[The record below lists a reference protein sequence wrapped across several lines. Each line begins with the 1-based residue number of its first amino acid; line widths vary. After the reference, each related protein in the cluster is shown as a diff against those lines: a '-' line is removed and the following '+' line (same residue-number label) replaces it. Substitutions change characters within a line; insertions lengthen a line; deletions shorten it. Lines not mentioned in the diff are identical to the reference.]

1 MARDGIL
8 GSKGDN
14 QKTANSHHDNFW
26 LSAYTARMN
35 THLRLH
41 QLKALIGVV
50 EHGGIRAA
58 ARQLHI
64 SQAAL
69 TKSLRQLEEDAG
81 LPLLVR
87 SPRGVVLTEAGQRLY
102 DRAYLVQ
109 RQLDLAHDELRQA
122 AGDTRGQVRMALTPY
137 VALQSLGPAFRWFRT
152 RYPQV
157 AVEVAEGLMARVLPR
172 LRDGSLDFA
181 VVADTGD
188 LPAGEFERRHLL
200 SSEQHIV
207 VREGHPVLRAP
218 SLQAL
223 SALEWVLTGPRA
235 HWHSERLNRL
245 FLQSGAEPPAL
256 VTVCET
262 LAGLTL
268 LRETDVAGVVPE
280 PLLHQPEGRG
290 LVRVAVPQLRLGGF
304 ELVLVQRPDVPL
316 TPAADFLARCVT
328 DACLER
334 AG

>member
-1 MARDGIL
+1 VTRDRIL
-8 GSKGDN
+8 GFAGDN
-14 QKTANSHHDNFW
+14 QKTVISCHDNLA
-26 LSAYTARMN
+26 LSAYTAPMN
-35 THLRLH
+35 AHLRLH

-58 ARQLHI
+58 ARQLHL

-102 DRAYLVQ
+102 DRAALVQ

-122 AGDTRGQVRMALTPY
+122 AGDTRGQVRMALTPF
-137 VALQSLGPAFRWFRT
+137 VVLQSLGPAFRWFRT

-157 AVEVAEGLMARVLPR
+157 ALEVAEGLMARVLPR

-181 VVADTGD
+181 LVADTGD
-188 LPAGEFERRHLL
+188 LPPGEFAVRPLMR
-200 SSEQHIV
+200 SEQHIV
-207 VREGHPVLRAP
+207 VRAGHPVLRTP
-218 SLQAL
+218 SVKKMA
-223 SALEWVLTGPRA
+223 ALEWVLTGPRA

-245 FLQSGAEPPAL
+245 FEQSGCEPPAL
-256 VTVCET
+256 VVVCET

-268 LRETDVAGVVPE
+268 LREGDVAGVVPE
-280 PLLHQPEGRG
+280 PLLRQPEGRG
-290 LVRVAVPQLRLGGF
+290 LVSVNLAGLQPGPF
-304 ELVLVQRPDVPL
+304 ELALIQRPDVPL
-316 TPAADFLARCVT
+316 TPAAEFLVRCVV
-328 DACLER
+328 DACVDR
-334 AG
+334 GS

>member
-1 MARDGIL
+1 
-8 GSKGDN
+8 
-14 QKTANSHHDNFW
+14 
-26 LSAYTARMN
+26 MN
-35 THLRLH
+35 MHLRLH

-102 DRAYLVQ
+102 NRAYLVQ
-109 RQLDLAHDELRQA
+109 RQLDLAHEELRQA
-122 AGDTRGQVRMALTPY
+122 AGDTRGQVRMALTPF
-137 VALQSLGPAFRWFRT
+137 VVLQGLGPAFRWFRT

-157 AVEVAEGLMARVLPR
+157 AVEVAEGLMARTLPR

-188 LPAGEFERRHLL
+188 LPHGEFAVRNLMRNR
-200 SSEQHIV
+200 QHVV
-207 VREGHPVLRAP
+207 VRTGHPVLQAP
-218 SLQAL
+218 SVEKL
-223 SALEWVLTGPRA
+223 SQLEWVLTGPRA
-235 HWHSERLNRL
+235 HWHSERLNHL
-245 FLQSGAEPPAL
+245 FEQSGCEPPEL
-256 VTVCET
+256 VAICET

-268 LRETDVAGVVPE
+268 LRESDAVGVVPE
-280 PLLHQPEGRG
+280 PLLHQNEGRG
-290 LVRVAVPQLRLGGF
+290 LVPIHLPALDPGSF
-304 ELVLVQRPDVPL
+304 ELALIQRPDVPL
-316 TPAADFLARCVT
+316 TPAAEFMAHCVV
-328 DACLER
+328 DACRDSALTSP
-334 AG
+334 